1 MLGCLLRNPEKSV
14 DKFLK
19 SRLEK
24 SVDLR
29 SLLTEV
35 CWLEK
40 SIDRSLL
47 TWEVCW
53 QKSVDFLKQDSSQQS
68 TDLRRLEKSVDLK
81 SLLTWEV
88 CWPEKSTDLRS
99 QQTWEVCWP
108 EKSVDLRSQ
117 QTWGV
122 NRLEKSTDLDL
133 RSLLTW
139 EVCWL
144 EKSVDLRSLLT
155 WEVNR
160 PRLEKSVDLRSLL
173 TSFKSTINRLEKSV
187 DKFLKSRNLST
198 DFSNASP
205 VVVLHDWFST
215 GLILRD
221 FGVALAGVFR
231 FWRFFVLRSQVSK
244 DSSIIV

>member
-53 QKSVDFLKQDSSQQS
+53 QKSVDFLKQVSSQQS
-68 TDLRRLEKSVDLK
+68 TDLRRLEKSVDLR
-81 SLLTWEV
+81 SLLTWE
-88 CWPEKSTDLRS
+88 
-99 QQTWEVCWP
+99 
-108 EKSVDLRSQ
+108 
-117 QTWGV
+117 V

-139 EVCWL
+139 EVCWQV
-144 EKSVDLRSLLT
+144 SSQQST
-155 WEVNR
+155 
-160 PRLEKSVDLRSLL
+160 DLRSLL
-173 TSFKSTINRLEKSV
+173 TSFSKAETYQQTYQTPAPWLFCMIDSV
-187 DKFLKSRNLST
+187 RGWSWEILVWHWRESSDFEDFLFWEVRSQKTAQLLFNVVHLVVGVFLHKGAKLAGKMSFWKGTSQETLFLISENQHAECLT
-198 DFSNASP
+198 WDILP
-205 VVVLHDWFST
+205 VV
-215 GLILRD
+215 
-221 FGVALAGVFR
+221 
-231 FWRFFVLRSQVSK
+231 
-244 DSSIIV
+244 